1 MKKDIAI
8 LDDIRLMVDT
18 FYGKVRE
25 DETLKDIFNNEVQD
39 RWPAHLEKLVNFWQ
53 TVLLD
58 KHTYYGSPFLP
69 HTKLPIDKNHF
80 DQWLML
86 FFETVDENF
95 EGKKA
100 DEAKWRAQKM
110 AEMFMY
116 KLNINSL
123 KN

>member
-1 MKKDIAI
+1 MKKDIAV

-25 DETLKDIFNNEVQD
+25 DNTLKDIFNTVIQD
-39 RWPAHLEKLVNFWQ
+39 RWPAHLEKLYSFWQ

-58 KHTYYGSPFLP
+58 KHTYYGSPFFP
-69 HTKLPIDKNHF
+69 HTKLPIDKDHF
-80 DQWLML
+80 DQWLAH
-86 FFETVDENF
+86 FYETVDENF

-116 KLNINSL
+116 KLNINTF
-123 KN
+123 

>member
-1 MKKDIAI
+1 MKKDIAV

-25 DETLKDIFNNEVQD
+25 DNTLKDIFNTVIQD
-39 RWPAHLEKLVNFWQ
+39 RWPAHLEKLYSFWQ

-58 KHTYYGSPFLP
+58 KHTYYGSPFFP
-69 HTKLPIDKNHF
+69 HTKLPIDKDHF
-80 DQWLML
+80 DQWLAL

-116 KLNINSL
+116 KLNINTF
-123 KN
+123 